1 VHSCCVIVCV
11 CLGISGL
18 VSSSQNLA
26 YTVSK
31 FCGGVL
37 SDAVNAKLLFVIS
50 LFFCGL
56 CTVSMTG

>member
-1 VHSCCVIVCV
+1 MKVVFRL
-11 CLGISGL
+11 CLNVLGL

-26 YTVSK
+26 YTISK

-37 SDAVNAKLLFVIS
+37 SDAVDAKLLFVIS

>member
-1 VHSCCVIVCV
+1 MVV
-11 CLGISGL
+11 CLNVTGL

-26 YTVSK
+26 YTISK

>member
-1 VHSCCVIVCV
+1 VTVCV
-11 CLGISGL
+11 LSVSGL

-26 YTVSK
+26 YTISK

-37 SDAVNAKLLFVIS
+37 SDVVNAKLLFVIS